1 MARQQTLSFSL
12 LLLCT
17 TAPAFALAQDEG
29 QAPAPSTTEEEAAE
43 PLAELPAEPAAA
55 TASAL
60 SYEVTFRA
68 SSLVQGYN
76 NLDLRPFDGS
86 SDATVRDTDDKAMF
100 GYSDAGAHIVAR
112 PSDRLS
118 LTIDGEVETQWPAF
132 VLNSSPTAIV
142 SLYGLSLGVSLFDN
156 DGVSADLSMGRQPF
170 SIGGVPKDYIM
181 SGSVDGL
188 VATLGLGSA
197 GRLRLVPFDFFSGQE
212 LPEAGYTRYTTGR
225 DTTFGFDGDNFTYR
239 SGAAYDATV
248 NLPAQ
253 RLDLGAY
260 YFFAGIGGSD
270 YTGTGADISYGG
282 QLGNFS
288 DGDYQNLYGARA
300 AWKLE
305 VGGDADLA
313 TAGATVVGV
322 YLEGS
327 MSQGVDRQPLVAA
340 YDEVKTDGNAYGA
353 GIDLS
358 LPLSAVQI
366 DLGGSFYHFDGG
378 DYDSNGME
386 FSGGFT
392 GFRGSKVGGVAI
404 GRLAGWRPSASLA
417 PDGLDRSPQQ
427 QSRTAGTE
435 FVSGTVS
442 LTVADTSLKVSGW
455 NYRDT
460 SHTFVNFGALELIP
474 EPPYG
479 YSRAEIAAQKRL
491 GKALGTE
498 WEAVVSHRIDELKLS
513 AVGGIFL
520 PDNFY
525 EVEVDRIVD
534 GDDTALGGS
543 EPMTVLGVSAELSF

>member
-17 TAPAFALAQDEG
+17 TAPAFAFAQDEG
-29 QAPAPSTTEEEAAE
+29 QAPAPAAAEEAAAE
-43 PLAELPAEPAAA
+43 PLAELPSEPVAV
-55 TASAL
+55 ASTGL
-60 SYEVTFRA
+60 NYEVTFRA

-86 SDATVRDTDDKAMF
+86 SDATVRDTDDKSMF

-112 PSDRLS
+112 PSERLS
-118 LTIDGEVETQWPAF
+118 LTLDGEVETQWPAF

-170 SIGGVPKDYIM
+170 TIGGVPKDYIM
-181 SGSVDGL
+181 SGSVDGI
-188 VATLGLGSA
+188 VATVGLGSA

-212 LPEAGYTRYTTGR
+212 LPEAGYTRYATGR

-239 SGAAYDATV
+239 SGLAYDGTFEM
-248 NLPAQ
+248 PAQ

-270 YTGTGADISYGG
+270 YTGSGADISYGG

-300 AWKLE
+300 AWKIEFAGDGDLE
-305 VGGDADLA
+305 
-313 TAGATVVGV
+313 TPGAAVLGA
-322 YLEGS
+322 YLEGA
-327 MSQGVDRQPLVAA
+327 MSQGVDRQALVAA
-340 YDEVKTDGNAYGA
+340 YDEIKTDGNAYGA

-358 LPLSAVQI
+358 LPLSG
-366 DLGGSFYHFDGG
+366 LLLEMGGSFYHFDGAV
-378 DYDSNGME
+378 YDSDGME
-386 FSGGFT
+386 YSGGFT

-417 PDGLDRSPQQ
+417 TDGVDRSPQQ

-435 FVSGTVS
+435 FASGTIS
-442 LTVADTSLKVSGW
+442 ATVGDTSLKLSGW
-455 NYRDT
+455 SYRDT
-460 SHTFVNFGALELIP
+460 SQSFVNFDALELVP

-525 EVEVDRIVD
+525 DVEVDRIVD

-543 EPMTVLGVSAELSF
+543 EPMTVVGVSAELSF

>member
-1 MARQQTLSFSL
+1 MARQSSLTFSL

-17 TAPAFALAQDEG
+17 SAPAFAVAQDEG
-29 QAPAPSTTEEEAAE
+29 QAPAPAAVEEEAAE
-43 PLAELPAEPAAA
+43 PLAELPTEPVAV
-55 TASAL
+55 ASTGL
-60 SYEVTFRA
+60 NYEVTFRA

-86 SDATVRDTDDKAMF
+86 SDATVRDTDDKSMF
-100 GYSDAGAHIVAR
+100 GYSDAGAHMVAR
-112 PSDRLS
+112 PSDRIS
-118 LTIDGEVETQWPAF
+118 LTLDGEVETQWPAY

-142 SLYGLSLGVSLFDN
+142 SLYGLSLGVNLFN
-156 DGVSADLSMGRQPF
+156 NGGVSADLSMGRQPF
-170 SIGGVPKDYIM
+170 TIGGVPKDYMM

-188 VATLGLGSA
+188 VATIGLGSA

-212 LPEAGYTRYTTGR
+212 LPEAGYTRYATGR

-239 SGAAYDATV
+239 SGLAYDGAIKSA
-248 NLPAQ
+248 AQ

-270 YTGTGADISYGG
+270 YTGSGADISYGG

-300 AWKLE
+300 AWKME
-305 VGGDADLA
+305 IGGDSDLA
-313 TAGATVVGV
+313 TAGGTVVGA
-322 YLEGS
+322 YLEGA
-327 MSQGVDRQPLVAA
+327 MSQGVDRQALVAA
-340 YDEVKTDGNAYGA
+340 YDEVKTDGNAFGA
-353 GIDLS
+353 GVDLAV
-358 LPLSAVQI
+358 PLSG
-366 DLGGSFYHFDGG
+366 LLLEMGGSFYHFDGA

-417 PDGLDRSPQQ
+417 PDGVDRSPQQ

-435 FVSGTVS
+435 FASGTIS
-442 LTVADTSLKVSGW
+442 ATVGDTSLKVSGW
-455 NYRDT
+455 SYRDT
-460 SHTFVNFGALELIP
+460 SHSFVNFDALELVP

-491 GKALGTE
+491 GKSLGTE
-498 WEAVVSHRIDELKLS
+498 WEAVVSQRIDDLKLS

-525 EVEVDRIVD
+525 AVEADRIVD

-543 EPMTVLGVSAELSF
+543 EPLTVVGVSAELNF

>member
-17 TAPAFALAQDEG
+17 TAPAFAFAQDEG
-29 QAPAPSTTEEEAAE
+29 QAPAPAAAEEAAAE
-43 PLAELPAEPAAA
+43 PLAELPSEPVAV
-55 TASAL
+55 ASTGL
-60 SYEVTFRA
+60 NYEVTFRA

-76 NLDLRPFDGS
+76 NLDLRAFDGS
-86 SDATVRDTDDKAMF
+86 SDATVRDTDDKSMF

-112 PSDRLS
+112 PSERLS
-118 LTIDGEVETQWPAF
+118 LTLDGEVETQWPAF

-170 SIGGVPKDYIM
+170 TIGGVPKDYIM
-181 SGSVDGL
+181 SGSVDGI
-188 VATLGLGSA
+188 VATVGLGSA

-212 LPEAGYTRYTTGR
+212 LPEAGYTRYATGR

-239 SGAAYDATV
+239 SGLAYDGTFEM
-248 NLPAQ
+248 PAQ

-270 YTGTGADISYGG
+270 YTGSGADISYGG

-300 AWKLE
+300 AWKME
-305 VGGDADLA
+305 VGGDADLE
-313 TAGATVVGV
+313 TPGAAVLGA
-322 YLEGS
+322 YLEGA
-327 MSQGVDRQPLVAA
+327 MSQGVDRQALVAA
-340 YDEVKTDGNAYGA
+340 YDEIKTDGNAYGA

-358 LPLSAVQI
+358 FPLSGLLLE
-366 DLGGSFYHFDGG
+366 LGGSFYHFDGAV
-378 DYDSNGME
+378 YDSDGME
-386 FSGGFT
+386 YSGGFT

-417 PDGLDRSPQQ
+417 TDGVDRSPQQ

-435 FVSGTVS
+435 FASGTIS
-442 LTVADTSLKVSGW
+442 ATVGDTSLKLSGW
-455 NYRDT
+455 SYRDT
-460 SHTFVNFGALELIP
+460 SQSFVNFDALELVP

-525 EVEVDRIVD
+525 DVEVDRIVD

-543 EPMTVLGVSAELSF
+543 EPLTVVGVSAELSF